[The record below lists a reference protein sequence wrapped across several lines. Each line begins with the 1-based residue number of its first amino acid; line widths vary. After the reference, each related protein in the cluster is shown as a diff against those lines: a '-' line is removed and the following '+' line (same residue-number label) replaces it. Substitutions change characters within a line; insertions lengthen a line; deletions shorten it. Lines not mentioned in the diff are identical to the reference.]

1 MRPGNVTVVLP
12 SRPWDG
18 RGKLQLAREI
28 RAAVTPAEL
37 SDDDDVVQNRVR
49 REAALP
55 ELDDELVQL
64 LDGNLLQ
71 LPVRELLVK
80 ARQYGVVLAVGVGLL
95 QCVDLIEVTPDRG
108 GQPHGFRLRGV
119 RGRLVTLEDADLR
132 RCEFRQ
138 LDVLRLQRLGNGAAC
153 GQTKSFSPFA

>member
-1 MRPGNVTVVLP
+1 M
-12 SRPWDG
+12 DG

-64 LDGNLLQ
+64 LD
-71 LPVRELLVK
+71 
-80 ARQYGVVLAVGVGLL
+80 
-95 QCVDLIEVTPDRG
+95 
-108 GQPHGFRLRGV
+108 
-119 RGRLVTLEDADLR
+119 
-132 RCEFRQ
+132 
-138 LDVLRLQRLGNGAAC
+138 
-153 GQTKSFSPFA
+153 